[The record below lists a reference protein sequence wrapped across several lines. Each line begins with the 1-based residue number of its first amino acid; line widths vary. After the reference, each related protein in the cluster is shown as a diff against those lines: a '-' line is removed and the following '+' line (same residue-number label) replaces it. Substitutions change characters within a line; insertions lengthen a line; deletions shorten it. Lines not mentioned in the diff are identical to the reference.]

1 MPMLRYR
8 IRSVGQSH
16 RSSQDLHDLSVSS
29 HEADNSRTPIYR
41 IVEPTIAL
49 TENADTELS
58 MWQRN

>member
-16 RSSQDLHDLSVSS
+16 RGSQDLHHLGVSS
-29 HEADNSRTPIYR
+29 HEADNIRTPIYH

-49 TENADTELS
+49 TKNTDTELS
-58 MWQRN
+58 MWERH